1 MDDDALILRIGAKG
15 SGDKAVRQDQER
27 GGPTSQ
33 SRADHDPEKWVRFS
47 DEIMVHQIQGS
58 ERVSGAGAS
67 GELDCK
73 SRDRPKQGRRGF
85 LHYAW

>member
-1 MDDDALILRIGAKG
+1 M
-15 SGDKAVRQDQER
+15 DKAAKRRPAHKTKNAAGQQGKVARL
-27 GGPTSQ
+27 
-33 SRADHDPEKWVRFS
+33 K
-47 DEIMVHQIQGS
+47 QGS

-85 LHYAW
+85 LRCAR